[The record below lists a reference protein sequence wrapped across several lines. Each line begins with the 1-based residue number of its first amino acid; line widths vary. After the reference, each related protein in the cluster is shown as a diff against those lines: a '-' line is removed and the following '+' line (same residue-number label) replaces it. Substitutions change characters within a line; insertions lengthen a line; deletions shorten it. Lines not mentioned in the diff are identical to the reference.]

1 MNDAELMQQFASYA
15 FVLGVST
22 LRLAI
27 AFVVLPLFTNE
38 LIPALV
44 RNSIFVALAL
54 VVVILIP
61 PIDINSLSMAEWV
74 LIFAKEAF
82 IGLAI
87 GVFFGIFLWAFEAAG
102 VIIDTQIGASMA
114 MVFDPLS
121 GHEVTLFGE
130 FLARWSNYLFMAAGG
145 LMLLTAIM
153 MESYIL
159 WPIQEM
165 MPNLSQAAISLFESE
180 FARFFRF
187 TLMIAAPVVVVVL
200 IIDLTM
206 GLVNRFAQRLN
217 VFFLSNSLK
226 SLAAILIVMV
236 SLPLMVSTLV
246 NQIAINNSDVLD
258 YLSNLFG

>member
-87 GVFFGIFLWAFEAAG
+87 GC
-102 VIIDTQIGASMA
+102 
-114 MVFDPLS
+114 
-121 GHEVTLFGE
+121 
-130 FLARWSNYLFMAAGG
+130 
-145 LMLLTAIM
+145 LLYT
-153 MESYIL
+153 S
-159 WPIQEM
+159 PS
-165 MPNLSQAAISLFESE
+165 P
-180 FARFFRF
+180 RDR
-187 TLMIAAPVVVVVL
+187 
-200 IIDLTM
+200 
-206 GLVNRFAQRLN
+206 G
-217 VFFLSNSLK
+217 
-226 SLAAILIVMV
+226 
-236 SLPLMVSTLV
+236 
-246 NQIAINNSDVLD
+246 
-258 YLSNLFG
+258 